1 MEQRELAQL
10 KIDRAI
16 RLSERFEEMDEEE
29 FKRLLSF
36 LENVLSIIPNN
47 KREKEE
53 LQAYL
58 GLLNSMEFK
67 KYGFIFKGFS
77 KKGSVILTKRDVE
90 NLVWGARSLLF

>member
-1 MEQRELAQL
+1 MEQHELAQL

-36 LENVLSIIPNN
+36 LENVINIIPKNT
-47 KREKEE
+47 REKEE

-58 GLLNSMEFK
+58 GLLNNMEFK

-77 KKGSVILTKRDVE
+77 KKGCVILTKRDIE
-90 NLVWGARSLLF
+90 NMVWTARSLLF